1 MPDNHNTGNPGSGS
15 RSDDNKS
22 KASVAAVSMQQVNK
36 WFDQFH
42 VLRDINLDVQVGEKI
57 VICGPS
63 GSGKSTLIRC
73 ICKLEDHQQGV
84 IEVLGTE
91 LNEDVAN
98 IDEIRSEVGMVFQH
112 FNLFPHMTV
121 IENCTIALKLVRRK
135 SLREAESIAMNYL
148 CLLYTSPSPRDRG

>member
-1 MPDNHNTGNPGSGS
+1 MPDNHNTRNPGTGTGTGT
-15 RSDDNKS
+15 DENKS
-22 KASVAAVSMQQVNK
+22 KAAVAAVSMQQVNK

-84 IEVLGTE
+84 IEVLGT
-91 LNEDVAN
+91 
-98 IDEIRSEVGMVFQH
+98 
-112 FNLFPHMTV
+112 
-121 IENCTIALKLVRRK
+121 
-135 SLREAESIAMNYL
+135 
-148 CLLYTSPSPRDRG
+148 CLLYTSPSPRD